1 MNGGGVDPEM
11 GAQIES
17 LVNDIL
23 RDFMDVFNSRD
34 FVRMQSHYSDFSPD
48 NFMNNYNQNF
58 ASDDLFE
65 MIRRVSEQE
74 AQQRQKPKQA
84 SKEAVEKLP
93 VVTIREKHCNKIKG
107 ASGGSELEPPCCT
120 VCCDNIELSTKG
132 MFMPCGHIYHPDC
145 LKPWLQ
151 QNNTCPVCRFTLPLE
166 KE

>member
-1 MNGGGVDPEM
+1 M

-34 FVRMQSHYSDFSPD
+34 FVRMQSHYSDFNPND
-48 NFMNNYNQNF
+48 FMSNYNQNF

-84 SKEAVEKLP
+84 S
-93 VVTIREKHCNKIKG
+93 
-107 ASGGSELEPPCCT
+107 
-120 VCCDNIELSTKG
+120 
-132 MFMPCGHIYHPDC
+132 
-145 LKPWLQ
+145 
-151 QNNTCPVCRFTLPLE
+151 
-166 KE
+166 

>member
-1 MNGGGVDPEM
+1 MNEGGVDPEM

-48 NFMNNYNQNF
+48 NFMNNFNQNF

-74 AQQRQKPKQA
+74 AQQRKKPK
-84 SKEAVEKLP
+84 
-93 VVTIREKHCNKIKG
+93 
-107 ASGGSELEPPCCT
+107 
-120 VCCDNIELSTKG
+120 
-132 MFMPCGHIYHPDC
+132 
-145 LKPWLQ
+145 
-151 QNNTCPVCRFTLPLE
+151 
-166 KE
+166 

>member
-1 MNGGGVDPEM
+1 MDPEM

-48 NFMNNYNQNF
+48 NFMNNFNQNF

-74 AQQRQKPKQA
+74 AQQRKKPK
-84 SKEAVEKLP
+84 
-93 VVTIREKHCNKIKG
+93 
-107 ASGGSELEPPCCT
+107 
-120 VCCDNIELSTKG
+120 
-132 MFMPCGHIYHPDC
+132 
-145 LKPWLQ
+145 
-151 QNNTCPVCRFTLPLE
+151 
-166 KE
+166 

>member
-1 MNGGGVDPEM
+1 MDGGGVDPEM

-48 NFMNNYNQNF
+48 NFMNNFNQNF

-74 AQQRQKPKQA
+74 AQQRKKPK
-84 SKEAVEKLP
+84 
-93 VVTIREKHCNKIKG
+93 
-107 ASGGSELEPPCCT
+107 
-120 VCCDNIELSTKG
+120 
-132 MFMPCGHIYHPDC
+132 
-145 LKPWLQ
+145 
-151 QNNTCPVCRFTLPLE
+151 
-166 KE
+166 

>member
-1 MNGGGVDPEM
+1 M

-34 FVRMQSHYSDFSPD
+34 FVRMQSNYSDFNPND
-48 NFMNNYNQNF
+48 FMSNYNQNF

-84 SKEAVEKLP
+84 S
-93 VVTIREKHCNKIKG
+93 
-107 ASGGSELEPPCCT
+107 
-120 VCCDNIELSTKG
+120 
-132 MFMPCGHIYHPDC
+132 
-145 LKPWLQ
+145 
-151 QNNTCPVCRFTLPLE
+151 
-166 KE
+166 

>member
-1 MNGGGVDPEM
+1 MDRGGVDPEM

-65 MIRRVSEQE
+65 MIRRVTEQE
-74 AQQRQKPKQA
+74 AQ
-84 SKEAVEKLP
+84 
-93 VVTIREKHCNKIKG
+93 
-107 ASGGSELEPPCCT
+107 
-120 VCCDNIELSTKG
+120 
-132 MFMPCGHIYHPDC
+132 
-145 LKPWLQ
+145 
-151 QNNTCPVCRFTLPLE
+151 
-166 KE
+166 

>member
-1 MNGGGVDPEM
+1 MDGGSVDPEM

-84 SKEAVEKLP
+84 S
-93 VVTIREKHCNKIKG
+93 
-107 ASGGSELEPPCCT
+107 
-120 VCCDNIELSTKG
+120 
-132 MFMPCGHIYHPDC
+132 
-145 LKPWLQ
+145 
-151 QNNTCPVCRFTLPLE
+151 
-166 KE
+166 